1 MNYKFKGKRIIVMN
15 NKKASTIHKNN
26 RVVVGMSG
34 GVDSSVALMLLKKQG
49 YEPIG
54 VSLKLPVWQNKK
66 NCLKENVCCT
76 EQSFKIAKDI
86 CKKMGAKHYII
97 NASKDFKDQV
107 INYFISEY
115 QANRTPNPCVICNR
129 VLKFQKLFEAAKLYQ
144 ADYVATGHYAKIKNG
159 KLMMAKDS
167 NKDQT
172 YSLSNIKKE
181 WLPQIIFPLA
191 DLTKDKVYQIAKKS
205 GFDYFD
211 KQKQSQDFC
220 FVANKSFDDFLTK
233 EVGIKEGNIV
243 DQNQK
248 ILARHKGLHFYTIG
262 QRKGLGLSGGPYF
275 VIAMDTDKN
284 QLIVST
290 NLKLSSK
297 KEIVVDNC
305 NFLADIKLPIN
316 CQVKIRSRSG
326 LIKAKLVKIDE
337 PGLCKVVFA
346 SSQEGVTPGQY
357 CAFYKGKICLGNGR
371 IASF

>member
-1 MNYKFKGKRIIVMN
+1 MWSRKNTKIGLMAKNKSMKNKRVI
-15 NKKASTIHKNN
+15 
-26 RVVVGMSG
+26 VGMSG

-54 VSLKLPVWQNKK
+54 ISLKLPVWQNKK

-86 CKKMGAKHYII
+86 CKKMKAKHYIV

-115 QANRTPNPCVICNR
+115 QNNRTPNPCVICNR

-144 ADYVATGHYAKIKNG
+144 ADYVATGHYAQIKDG
-159 KLMMAKDS
+159 KMFVAKDS

-181 WLPQIIFPLA
+181 WLPQLIFPLA
-191 DLTKDKVYQIAKKS
+191 NLTKDKVYQIAKKE

-211 KQKQSQDFC
+211 KTKQSQDFC
-220 FVANKSFDDFLTK
+220 FVANKSFQDFLIK
-233 EVGIKEGNIV
+233 EIGIKEGNIV

-275 VIAMDTDKN
+275 VTALDPEKN
-284 QLIVST
+284 QVIVST
-290 NLKLSSK
+290 NSKISSK
-297 KEIVVDNC
+297 KEIVLDNC
-305 NFLADIKLPIN
+305 NFLDKIQFPLS

-326 LIKAKLVKIDE
+326 LIKAKLAQIDE
-337 PGLCKVVFA
+337 PGLYKVIFTTP
-346 SSQEGVTPGQY
+346 QEGATPGQY
-357 CAFYKGKICLGNGR
+357 CAFYKGKQCLGSGR